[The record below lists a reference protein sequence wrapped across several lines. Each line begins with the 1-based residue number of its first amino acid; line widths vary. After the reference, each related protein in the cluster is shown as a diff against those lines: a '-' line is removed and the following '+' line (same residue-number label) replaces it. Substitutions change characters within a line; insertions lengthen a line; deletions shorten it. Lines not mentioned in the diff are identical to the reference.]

1 MSVNIKFGTDGWR
14 AVMAREFTF
23 DNVAIVAQA
32 IANYVK
38 SQGHADRG
46 VVIGYDAR
54 LLSDLFADTIADVLT
69 ANGIPALVTD
79 RDTPTPV
86 TVYTIR
92 ARGLAGAVMLTAS
105 HNPPQYN
112 GIKFIPETCHP
123 ALPETTDAIEEQI
136 AYCLQ
141 HPDTVKRDGNPC
153 LKQTVDPR
161 PDYFAHLHNL
171 LDTRALAQLKVVYD
185 PLYAT
190 GRGYVDGFL
199 REVGA
204 QVETIKGERNPAF
217 GGSLPDPNPQNLTL
231 LSQRVRETGA
241 HIGLA
246 TDGDADRFG
255 VVDAD
260 GEMIT
265 ANQVIVLTLWYLLR
279 KLKPASGHAV
289 RTVATTH
296 QLDALA
302 HSHGGI
308 TVHEVPVGFK
318 WVGSTMAQ
326 TGALVGGEES
336 GGLSIT
342 GHIPEK
348 DGILADLLMAEL
360 VAREGVTLKEALSK
374 IQKVT
379 GMYLTQRIDLHVNE
393 VTKTELMRRFR
404 EEPPASLNG
413 LRVVGVNGLDGVKLL
428 LEDEAWVLVRP
439 SGTEPLIR
447 CYLEAHDAD
456 TLSGL
461 CDAMKQMVQAD

>member
-1 MSVNIKFGTDGWR
+1 LNVSIKFGTDGWR

-23 DNVAIVAQA
+23 DNVAVVAQA

-38 SQGHADRG
+38 SRSGWERG

-54 LLSDLFADTIADVLT
+54 LLSDLFADLIADVLT

-92 ARGLAGAVMLTAS
+92 AKGLAGAVMLTAS

-141 HPDTVKRDGNPC
+141 NPSSVKRDGKPS

-161 PDYFAHLHNL
+161 PDYFAHLHQL
-171 LDTRALAQLKVVYD
+171 LDTRALAGLKVVYD

-217 GGSLPDPNPQNLTL
+217 GGSLPDPNPHNLQQL
-231 LSQRVRETGA
+231 GERVRATGA
-241 HIGLA
+241 HLGLS

-279 KLKPASGHAV
+279 KLKPSEGHVV

-296 QLDALA
+296 QIDALA
-302 HSHGGI
+302 HSYGNI
-308 TVHEVPVGFK
+308 TVHETPVGFK
-318 WVGSTMAQ
+318 WVGSTMAR

-336 GGLSIT
+336 GGLSVI

-348 DGILADLLMAEL
+348 DGILADLLMAEM
-360 VAREGVTLKEALSK
+360 VAKEGVTLKQALA
-374 IQKVT
+374 QVVQQT
-379 GMYLTQRIDLHVNE
+379 GEYRTQRIDLHVDE
-393 VTKTELMRRFR
+393 ARKSELMRRFR

-413 LRVVGVNGLDGVKLL
+413 LRVVNTSSIDGVKLL
-428 LEDEAWVLVRP
+428 LEEEAWVLVRP

-447 CYLEAHDAD
+447 CYIEAHDEEA
-456 TLSGL
+456 LNGL
-461 CDAMKQMVQAD
+461 KEAMQKLVG